1 MDFCSVPPQKAT
13 VLEDN
18 CMNYNFARL
27 YISQLYVKVQGV
39 QKNNQVWNAR
49 QYGISSGKKWKLVTV
64 VAEISGVCS
73 RV

>member
-1 MDFCSVPPQKAT
+1 MTVDSVYKIIDVFKWDTHRRMDFCSVPPQKAT

-39 QKNNQVWNAR
+39 QKNNQV
-49 QYGISSGKKWKLVTV
+49 
-64 VAEISGVCS
+64 
-73 RV
+73 